1 MIISNT
7 TPLINFCSIA
17 RLDILEKLYIEI
29 TIPLAVRNE
38 LEEKRDLFPNIDL
51 IFHSRFIS
59 IREIENKNTYKILKI
74 DLDNGEAEAITLA
87 IENNAE
93 LLLLDEIAGR
103 NLAEY
108 HDLLFTGTIGC
119 LVIAKRTGII
129 DKIKPLLDE
138 IKIKARFWIHDD
150 LYNKVLKENLEI

>member
-1 MIISNT
+1 VIISNT
-7 TPLINFCSIA
+7 TPLINFCTIA

-59 IREIENKNTYKILKI
+59 IREIENKNTYKLLRI

-93 LLLLDEIAGR
+93 LLLLDEI
-103 NLAEY
+103 
-108 HDLLFTGTIGC
+108 
-119 LVIAKRTGII
+119 
-129 DKIKPLLDE
+129 
-138 IKIKARFWIHDD
+138 KIKARFWIHED